1 MLYYLSQTLTNL
13 YTPFN
18 MVHYVS
24 FRAIAALLTAFAGSL
39 FFGNTFIALAKRVFR
54 VGTRE
59 YVPDTHKG
67 KDNMPSMGGV
77 FIVGTVVAATL
88 LWCNLSVL
96 YVWTFLVCLIGFG
109 GLGFWDDWCKIVHRK
124 GISAR
129 SKFIVQWSCAFL
141 VALMLYL
148 DPATSPTIVFPFFKS
163 MQPFVGLFYIPW
175 VMFILVACSNAV
187 NLTDGLD
194 GLAIGSL
201 MPTLVTFSIFCY
213 LAGNMHLA
221 SYLQIPFAG
230 SAEIAVIGGA
240 LIGAALGFLWFNAYP
255 AQIFMG
261 DVGALSLGAALGLMA
276 IISKQELILPLAGG
290 IFVMETL
297 SVIAQVFSFKYFG
310 RRIFKMAPIHHHFE
324 LLGWQEAKITV
335 RFAIISI
342 VLSLLALI
350 TVKMR

>member
-1 MLYYLSQTLTNL
+1 MLYYLSQTLTNV
-13 YTPFN
+13 YSPFN

-39 FFGNTFIALAKRVFR
+39 FFGNTFIALAKRLFR

-59 YVPDTHKG
+59 YVPETHKG

-77 FIVGTVVAATL
+77 FIVGTVIGAAL
-88 LWCNLSVL
+88 LWCNLSIL
-96 YVWTFLVCLIGFG
+96 YVWTFIICLLGFG
-109 GLGFWDDWCKIVHRK
+109 GLGFWDDWSKIVHRK

-129 SKFIVQWSCAFL
+129 NKFIAQWGCAFL

-148 DPATSPTIVFPFFKS
+148 DPATSPTVVLPFFKS
-163 MQPFVGLFYIPW
+163 MQPYIGLLYIPW
-175 VMFILVACSNAV
+175 VMFIIVACSNAV

-201 MPTLVTFSIFCY
+201 MPPLVTFSICCY
-213 LAGNMHLA
+213 LAGNVNLA
-221 SYLQIPFAG
+221 SYLHIPFAG

-261 DVGALSLGAALGLMA
+261 DVGALSLGAGLGLMA
-276 IISKQELILPLAGG
+276 IIAKQELMLPLAAG
-290 IFVMETL
+290 IFVLETV
-297 SVIAQVFSFKYFG
+297 SVMAQVFSFKYFK

-335 RFAIISI
+335 RFTIISI

-350 TVKMR
+350 TLKMR

>member
-1 MLYYLSQTLTNL
+1 MLYYLSQVLTAVFS
-13 YTPFN
+13 PFN

-24 FRAIAALLTAFAGSL
+24 FRAIAALLTAFGASL
-39 FFGNTFIALAKRVFR
+39 LFGNSFIAFAKRLFR

-59 YVPDTHKG
+59 YVPETHKG

-77 FIVGTVVAATL
+77 FIVGTVLVSIL
-88 LWCNLSVL
+88 LWCNLSVA
-96 YVWTFLVCLIGFG
+96 YVWTFMVCLLGFG

-129 SKFIVQWSCAFL
+129 SKFIVQWGCAFL
-141 VALMLYL
+141 VSVMLFL
-148 DPATSPTIVFPFFKS
+148 DPSTQPTLVVPFLKGL
-163 MQPFVGLFYIPW
+163 QPYIGYFYIPW

-201 MPTLVTFSIFCY
+201 MPNLVVFSIFCY
-213 LAGNMHLA
+213 LAGHMNLA
-221 SYLQIPFAG
+221 MYLHIPFVA
-230 SAEIAVIGGA
+230 SAEISVIGGA

-261 DVGALSLGAALGLMA
+261 DVGALSLGAVLGFMA
-276 IISKQELILPLAGG
+276 IVSKQELILPLAGG
-290 IFVMETL
+290 IFVAETL
-297 SVIAQVFSFKYFG
+297 SVIVQIFSVKYFG
-310 RRIFKMAPIHHHFE
+310 RRVFKMAPIHHHFE

-335 RFAIISI
+335 RFTIVSI

-350 TVKMR
+350 TLKMR